1 VVFGELSTEEE
12 EEEVMLRKTIVA
24 LFAIA
29 SIGMLAPDVASARG
43 GFGGG
48 GFHGGGFHGGGGF
61 GGGGFRAA
69 GVGMGGAGFRAA
81 AISPGFRS
89 GGVGPGFRAA
99 AFSPGFRSGGV
110 GPGFRTAAFSPGV
123 RGGAFAANNSFRT
136 GMHPGFRHHHHRG
149 FPFAAAAIGAG
160 LAFGAYPYGYYDDYY
175 DYPYAASYYD
185 DYGYGDDCYI
195 VRKRIWTPYGWTLR
209 RVQVCG

>member
-29 SIGMLAPDVASARG
+29 SIGILAPDVASARG
-43 GFGGG
+43 GFG
-48 GFHGGGFHGGGGF
+48 GGGFHGGGGF

-89 GGVGPGFRAA
+89 GGVGPGFR
-99 AFSPGFRSGGV
+99 
-110 GPGFRTAAFSPGV
+110 TAAFSPGV

-136 GMHPGFRHHHHRG
+136 GMHSGFRHHHRG

-185 DYGYGDDCYI
+185 DYGYGDGCYI

>member
-1 VVFGELSTEEE
+1 
-12 EEEVMLRKTIVA
+12 MLRKTIVA

-29 SIGMLAPDVASARG
+29 SIGILAPDVASARG

-48 GFHGGGFHGGGGF
+48 GFHGGGGF

-69 GVGMGGAGFRAA
+69 GV
-81 AISPGFRS
+81 
-89 GGVGPGFRAA
+89 
-99 AFSPGFRSGGV
+99 SPGFRSGGV

-136 GMHPGFRHHHHRG
+136 GMHSGFRHHHRG

-160 LAFGAYPYGYYDDYY
+160 LAFGA
-175 DYPYAASYYD
+175 
-185 DYGYGDDCYI
+185 
-195 VRKRIWTPYGWTLR
+195 
-209 RVQVCG
+209 

>member
-1 VVFGELSTEEE
+1 
-12 EEEVMLRKTIVA
+12 MLRKTIVA

-29 SIGMLAPDVASARG
+29 SIGILAPDVASARG
-43 GFGGG
+43 GFG
-48 GFHGGGFHGGGGF
+48 GGGFHGGGGF

-81 AISPGFRS
+81 A
-89 GGVGPGFRAA
+89 
-99 AFSPGFRSGGV
+99 
-110 GPGFRTAAFSPGV
+110 FSPGV

-136 GMHPGFRHHHHRG
+136 GMHPGFRHHRRG

-185 DYGYGDDCYI
+185 DYGYGDGCYI